1 MRWAP
6 ITGVGVLITIAIS
19 LAWTSAA
26 YVPGVAALVA
36 ALAAPVCA
44 ICLIDAKHNEGGSS

>member
-1 MRWAP
+1 
-6 ITGVGVLITIAIS
+6 VLITIAIS

-36 ALAAPVCA
+36 ALVAPICA